1 MAIQEWL
8 FLTGDIP
15 GLSNGEKWEGKYCVP
30 INMSKTILQ
39 GRVTLG
45 LCVSG
50 VVLGW
55 EWRGGNLNPQGP
67 VILELA

>member
-1 MAIQEWL
+1 MER
-8 FLTGDIP
+8 
-15 GLSNGEKWEGKYCVP
+15 SGKASTATSP
-30 INMSKTILQ
+30 PMSKTILQ

-50 VVLGW
+50 VGLEW

-67 VILELA
+67 VIWS